1 MMHLMDLWVVSMI
14 TRNIKKLW
22 QGKYASVRDTDL
34 RLGIHKGGIKL
45 QHNGESMNLSNE
57 QCETLLIVNKDKPQN
72 MYQSKFKGTY
82 FLVDVEW
89 KPLTHDERQG
99 ALL

>member
-1 MMHLMDLWVVSMI
+1 MDDEDG
-14 TRNIKKLW
+14 RK
-22 QGKYASVRDTDL
+22 GRDNP
-34 RLGIHKGGIKL
+34 IY
-45 QHNGESMNLSNE
+45 EMAMNLSDE
-57 QCETLLIVNKDKPQN
+57 QCETLVDLNKNKPQN
-72 MYQSKFKGTY
+72 MYQSKFKGQY